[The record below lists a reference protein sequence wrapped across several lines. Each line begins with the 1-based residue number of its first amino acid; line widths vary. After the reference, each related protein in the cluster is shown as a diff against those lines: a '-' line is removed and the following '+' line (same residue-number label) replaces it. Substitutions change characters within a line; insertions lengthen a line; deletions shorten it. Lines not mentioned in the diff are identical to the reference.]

1 MPTRACSLNTRN
13 SPSPRCERRCRRP
26 RSSPCDGERPQ
37 PWRGSVRWWAWR
49 PDWPA
54 VRPRSPAAC
63 LRSPAPCSSRSPW
76 RGRCPLRP
84 TPILPL
90 RSDGH
95 RPGSRDSARRRRW
108 KLSRP
113 ARDRRTRSD
122 HDRMLEAVERDSHA
136 ALTQHGGNLS
146 GNPGADTRHYG
157 RALDEISPAPEQ
169 PEWSWAGPDGR
180 LGSDS

>member
-1 MPTRACSLNTRN
+1 MAWIRSMVGMAAGLASRPSTKSRSMSTITSAVFISLSLARTM
-13 SPSPRCERRCRRP
+13 SPLT
-26 RSSPCDGERPQ
+26 D
-37 PWRGSVRWWAWR
+37 AHLA
-49 PDWPA
+49 PA
-54 VRPRSPAAC
+54 VRRTPA
-63 LRSPAPCSSRSPW
+63 
-76 RGRCPLRP
+76 
-84 TPILPL
+84 
-90 RSDGH
+90 
-95 RPGSRDSARRRRW
+95 GSRDSARRRRW